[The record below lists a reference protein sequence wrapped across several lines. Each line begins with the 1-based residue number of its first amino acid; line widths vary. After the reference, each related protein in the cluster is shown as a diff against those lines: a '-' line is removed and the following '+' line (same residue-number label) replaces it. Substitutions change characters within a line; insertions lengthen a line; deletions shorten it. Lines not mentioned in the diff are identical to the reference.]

1 MTTVAIISDTHVPSR
16 ASAVPEWVR
25 EAVASADRVIHA
37 GDFDSAET
45 YEAFRDLAG
54 EELVA
59 VRGNTDPLGID
70 LPETAGLRV
79 KGVEF
84 VVTHGDGHTGSYRDR
99 VLETVRREA
108 DDPDSAVGV
117 SGHSHELHD
126 EVVDGIRLLNPGS
139 ATGAAPAS
147 SASMLV
153 VEVADGELSVDVREG

>member
-1 MTTVAIISDTHVPSR
+1 MTTIAIVSDTHVPSR

-25 EAVASADRVIHA
+25 ETVASADRVIHA
-37 GDFDSAET
+37 GDFDTEET
-45 YEAFRDLAG
+45 YETFRDLAG

-59 VRGNTDPLGID
+59 VRGNMDPPGAG
-70 LPETAGLRV
+70 LPETAGLRPD
-79 KGVEF
+79 GVEF

-99 VLETVRREA
+99 VLETVHREA
-108 DDPDSAVGV
+108 DDPDAAVGV
-117 SGHSHELHD
+117 SGHTHELHD

-153 VEVADGELSVDVREG
+153 VEVADGDLSVEVREE

>member
-1 MTTVAIISDTHVPSR
+1 MTTVAIVSDTHVPSR

-37 GDFDSAET
+37 GDFDSRDA
-45 YEAFRDLAG
+45 YEEFRDIAG
-54 EELVA
+54 AELVA
-59 VRGNTDPLGID
+59 VRGNMDPRGID
-70 LPETAGLRV
+70 VPERAGLTV
-79 KGVEF
+79 EGVEF

-108 DDPDSAVGV
+108 DDPDSVVGV
-117 SGHSHELHD
+117 SGHTHELLD